1 MTYIAPARLKPSVAS
16 RISIG
21 RAARLTGLT
30 IRAIRFYEQ
39 RGLIEGQRDARDI
52 RTFDAADL
60 ERLGQIAELRAI
72 GVSLDDIAA
81 LAEADALPG
90 GGSPDRLRD
99 LLGAHRRHL
108 SARLARVDAMAD
120 RAGVLFGAA
129 SPASITESRSSVGR
143 A

>member
-1 MTYIAPARLKPSVAS
+1 MTYLAPARLKPSIAS

-39 RGLIEGQRDARDI
+39 RGLIESRRDARDI

-60 ERLGQIAELRAI
+60 ERLAQIAELRAI

-81 LAEADALPG
+81 LAEADAMPG
-90 GGSPDRLRD
+90 GGSPDALRD
-99 LLGAHRRHL
+99 LLREHHQRL
-108 SARLARVDAMAD
+108 TARLACVDALAS
-120 RAGVLFGAA
+120 RAGVALNAA
-129 SPASITESRSSVGR
+129 SDRLSA
-143 A
+143 